1 PQQVQH
7 VTVHVMCSRIL
18 RSLTPAVLFCAAF
31 VTPGG
36 GAPSDSIGSALL
48 VLTAPPPR
56 FEPVEGGRGIVPR
69 MPGFGQMSRPGEPM
83 LPVKIVRVAIPE
95 GSIPEL
101 RILSSPSRPLGALY
115 VAAVPRGNVRERT
128 GRLEDEK
135 YTPEFAEDDQIFGQD
150 TEFPGSPVRLG

>member
-1 PQQVQH
+1 
-7 VTVHVMCSRIL
+7 
-18 RSLTPAVLFCAAF
+18 
-31 VTPGG
+31 
-36 GAPSDSIGSALL
+36 
-48 VLTAPPPR
+48 
-56 FEPVEGGRGIVPR
+56 
-69 MPGFGQMSRPGEPM
+69 MSRPGEPM

-101 RILSSPSRPLGALY
+101 RILSSRSRPLGALH

-150 TEFPGSPVRLG
+150 TEFPGSPVRLGPAGYLREQRFVEVIFAPVQFNPARRQARY